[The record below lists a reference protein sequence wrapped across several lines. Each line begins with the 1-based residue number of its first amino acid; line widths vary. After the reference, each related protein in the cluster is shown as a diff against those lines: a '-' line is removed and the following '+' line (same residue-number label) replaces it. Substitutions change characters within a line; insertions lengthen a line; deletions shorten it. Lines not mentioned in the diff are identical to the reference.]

1 VSKRASQNKAAR
13 MVRERMARERRRRRA
28 KWASIIAAA
37 VLVIAGGIGYG
48 VYAAQH
54 QGGFATPPGA
64 TDNGTGFTVGSG
76 ASTVDIYEDFIC
88 PHCKEFE
95 DASGSAVEQLG
106 TQGKARVVYHPIAI
120 LDGSSTTNYSTRA
133 AAASACA
140 AAGGKFRE
148 YAKALFAQQ
157 PSEGSAGLSDDQ
169 LVQIGT
175 SIGLSESSFGSCV
188 RDGTYKSWV
197 QHVTDEASASGVT
210 GTPTVKVN
218 GNEVQPTAEAI
229 TSVVEAR
236 PSSS

>member
-1 VSKRASQNKAAR
+1 VSKRAAQKEAAR
-13 MVRERMARERRRRRA
+13 VIREQLARERRRRRTL
-28 KWASIIAAA
+28 WTSIVAVA

-54 QGGFATPPGA
+54 KSSFATPPGSVA
-64 TDNGTGFTVGSG
+64 NGTGFATGSG
-76 ASTVDIYEDFIC
+76 PATVDVYEDFLC

-95 DASGSAVEQLG
+95 DASGSAVEQLAS
-106 TQGKARVVYHPIAI
+106 QGKARVIYHPIAI
-120 LDGSSTTNYSTRA
+120 LDGASTTNYSTRSA
-133 AAASACA
+133 AAAGCA
-140 AAGGKFRE
+140 GAEGKFRE

-175 SIGLSESSFGSCV
+175 SIGLSESSFGTCV

-197 QHVTDEASASGVT
+197 QHVTDEASAAGVT

-218 GNEVQPTAEAI
+218 GRQVQPTAAAI
-229 TSVVEAR
+229 TAAVQ
-236 PSSS
+236 PGGSSS

>member
-1 VSKRASQNKAAR
+1 VSKRSGQKQAAR
-13 MVRERMARERRRRRA
+13 VVREQLARERRRRRTM
-28 KWASIIAAA
+28 WTTIIAVA

-48 VYAAQH
+48 VYASQH
-54 QGGFATPPGA
+54 ESSFATPPGSA
-64 TDNGTGFTVGSG
+64 DNGTGFAVGNG
-76 ASTVDIYEDFIC
+76 PATVDIYEDFIC

-95 DASGSAVEQLG
+95 DASGSAVDQLG
-106 TQGKARVVYHPIAI
+106 SRGKARVVYHPIAI
-120 LDGSSTTNYSTRA
+120 LDGSSSTNYSTRS

-140 AAGGKFRE
+140 GADGKFRE

-175 SIGLSESSFGSCV
+175 SIGLSESSFGTCV

-197 QHVTDEASASGVT
+197 QHVTDEASAAGVT

-218 GNEVQPTAEAI
+218 GEQVQPTAAAI
-229 TSVVEAR
+229 TSAVQPGAS
-236 PSSS
+236 PS